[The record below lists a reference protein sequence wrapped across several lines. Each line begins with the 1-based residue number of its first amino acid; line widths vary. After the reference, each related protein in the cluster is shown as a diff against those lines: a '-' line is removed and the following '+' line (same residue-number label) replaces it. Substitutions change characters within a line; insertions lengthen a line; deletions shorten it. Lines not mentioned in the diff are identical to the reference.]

1 MHQKERMPETM
12 FCHIE
17 EDMGMGTHVR
27 VLSRA
32 KGYLEEGVGILGN
45 AKIAETALRL
55 PCKYMGSV
63 EYVIVFFD
71 GGRVHKTAARQ
82 RKYFG
87 IFGHAMLLET
97 VHWYLRNLRIAQVIF

>member
-32 KGYLEEGVGILGN
+32 KGYLEESVGILGN

-71 GGRVHKTAARQ
+71 GGGYTKQ
-82 RKYFG
+82 RLTGENILVSSGMQCYWKPCSG
-87 IFGHAMLLET
+87 T
-97 VHWYLRNLRIAQVIF
+97 